1 MSYDQTN
8 VPNDWQGTL
17 RHAPLNVE
25 DMKKRIEEDLKCY
38 KKRPWVCLYMTDS
51 EDGRALVQTD
61 EVRSASDAK
70 YFYADIEQDIIGL
83 IDEYRFSR
91 N

>member
-1 MSYDQTN
+1 
-8 VPNDWQGTL
+8 
-17 RHAPLNVE
+17 
-25 DMKKRIEEDLKCY
+25 MKKRIEEDLECY

-51 EDGRALVQTD
+51 EDGRALMQTD
-61 EVRSASDAK
+61 EVRSTSDVK
-70 YFYADIEQDIIGL
+70 YPYVNIEQDIAGL